1 MIAKKQFL
9 IIAIA
14 TLITVLS
21 WAVLDTVHKRT
32 STEVSIKWQDAAEPI
47 DPNFD
52 LGALDQ

>member
-1 MIAKKQFL
+1 MRNKFL

-21 WAVLDTVHKRT
+21 WAILDTIHKRAAAT
-32 STEVSIKWQDAAEPI
+32 VSIQWQEAAEPI

-52 LGALDQ
+52 LGPLQ

>member
-1 MIAKKQFL
+1 MKSKFL

-21 WAVLDTVHKRT
+21 WAILDTVHKRAAT
-32 STEVSIKWQDAAEPI
+32 TVSIQWQEAAEPL

-52 LGALDQ
+52 LDALK